1 MMILI
6 MEKIVFI
13 FMIMP
18 IVSVNLSINRKVESV
33 AHWRDV
39 DVHDNGVDG
48 NDGRV
53 MGAWFHVLLAHLS
66 KFKEVEVDGGECKN
80 DNNY

>member
-18 IVSVNLSINRKVESV
+18 IVSVNLSIYRKAESV
-33 AHWRDV
+33 A
-39 DVHDNGVDG
+39 
-48 NDGRV
+48 
-53 MGAWFHVLLAHLS
+53 L
-66 KFKEVEVDGGECKN
+66 
-80 DNNY
+80 